1 MSEQDRGQRQARA
14 AASGTAGERCP
25 TCGQRVDASIPATSA
40 DPAPPTRWRVQYWRN
55 PVPGRDAV
63 MELGVFTPEGD
74 LLYAA
79 PLTER
84 NDQLAQA
91 IVAAMNEPRHPD
103 EAGRLGP

>member
-1 MSEQDRGQRQARA
+1 MTTG
-14 AASGTAGERCP
+14 GGRCP
-25 TCGQRVDASIPATSA
+25 TCGQRLEGSSLVSSEDPATS
-40 DPAPPTRWRVQYWRN
+40 PRWRVQYWRN
-55 PVPGRDAV
+55 PVPMRDAV

-91 IVAAMNEPRHPD
+91 VVAAMNG
-103 EAGRLGP
+103 AAATG

>member
-1 MSEQDRGQRQARA
+1 MT
-14 AASGTAGERCP
+14 TAGRCP
-25 TCGQRVDASIPATSA
+25 TCGQRVEGSNFASSPEPAA
-40 DPAPPTRWRVQYWRN
+40 AARWRVQYWRN
-55 PVPGRDAV
+55 PIPQRDAV

-91 IVAAMNEPRHPD
+91 IVAAMNGAP
-103 EAGRLGP
+103 ATG

>member
-1 MSEQDRGQRQARA
+1 MT
-14 AASGTAGERCP
+14 TAGRCP
-25 TCGQRVDASIPATSA
+25 TCGQRVEGSSFASSPGPAA
-40 DPAPPTRWRVQYWRN
+40 AARWRVQYWRN
-55 PVPGRDAV
+55 PIPQRDAV

-91 IVAAMNEPRHPD
+91 IVAAMNGAP
-103 EAGRLGP
+103 ATG

>member
-1 MSEQDRGQRQARA
+1 MT
-14 AASGTAGERCP
+14 TAGGRCP
-25 TCGQRVDASIPATSA
+25 ACGQRVEGSNLASSV
-40 DPAPPTRWRVQYWRN
+40 DPAPFTRWRVQYWRN
-55 PVPGRDAV
+55 PVPMRDAV

-91 IVAAMNEPRHPD
+91 IVVAMNG
-103 EAGRLGP
+103 AAATG